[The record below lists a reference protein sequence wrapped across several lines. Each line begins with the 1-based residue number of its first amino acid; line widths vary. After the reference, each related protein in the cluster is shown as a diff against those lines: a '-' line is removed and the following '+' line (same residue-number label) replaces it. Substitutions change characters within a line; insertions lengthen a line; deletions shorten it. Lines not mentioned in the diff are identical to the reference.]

1 MGFFMYSIRPSA
13 DKDSIAPSFLIW
25 MPFIS
30 SSCLIARARTSSTML
45 NKRGERRL
53 PYLVPNLKENP
64 CTFCPLSM
72 MLAVGFS
79 YMAFIMLCMFIPTL
93 LRVSVTS
100 GCWILSNIFC
110 TSIDVIIFMLHFV
123 YVVNHIY

>member
-1 MGFFMYSIRPSA
+1 MPFTNS
-13 DKDSIAPSFLIW
+13 DSFTCSFLIW
-25 MPFIS
+25 MPLIS

-53 PYLVPNLKENP
+53 PYLVPNLKDNP

-79 YMAFIMLCMFIPTL
+79 YMAFIMLNVFSLFSLC
-93 LRVSVTS
+93 
-100 GCWILSNIFC
+100 
-110 TSIDVIIFMLHFV
+110 
-123 YVVNHIY
+123 